1 MPVSESHT
9 ADAAKMMAEIC
20 SAGVRVSLDDTDAT
34 VGKKVRRAKQDW
46 CSYAAV
52 IGDEEA
58 KSGRMKVF
66 VRSENKDIE
75 MTVDELVERIKKESE
90 GKPFRP
96 LYLPAELSKRCD
108 F

>member
-1 MPVSESHT
+1 
-9 ADAAKMMAEIC
+9 
-20 SAGVRVSLDDTDAT
+20 
-34 VGKKVRRAKQDW
+34 DW

-52 IGDEEA
+52 KGDEEA
-58 KSGRMKVF
+58 KSCRKKVF
-66 VRSENKDIE
+66 VRSEIKDIE
-75 MTVDELVERIKKESE
+75 MNVDELVERIKKESE